1 MSSFFG
7 ETIFTK
13 CLFIETTN
21 YIVGYPTWVGR
32 PHKSLL
38 VDDKKNS
45 VPSTENCTPFNGRD
59 ITFCCVYIYMYTASV
74 LCE

>member
-7 ETIFTK
+7 DTIFTK

-45 VPSTENCTPFNGRD
+45 VPSTENCTPLNGRD
-59 ITFCCVYIYMYTASV
+59 NYILLCMYLYVHSQCN
-74 LCE
+74 L